1 VTFFKALAL
10 YNKIKELEKKLK
22 EAGVLK
28 LLSGYKTYLVGI
40 GMILYG
46 VGGYAAGLH
55 DWDTAMTF
63 IMNGLAMMGLRA
75 GVSKAIKA
83 NGVSK

>member
-1 VTFFKALAL
+1 MTFFKALAL
-10 YNKIKELEKKLK
+10 YSKIKELEKKLK

-55 DWDTAMTF
+55 DWDTALKL
-63 IMNGLAMMGLRA
+63 ILEGLGLMGLRA

-83 NGVSK
+83 NGVPK